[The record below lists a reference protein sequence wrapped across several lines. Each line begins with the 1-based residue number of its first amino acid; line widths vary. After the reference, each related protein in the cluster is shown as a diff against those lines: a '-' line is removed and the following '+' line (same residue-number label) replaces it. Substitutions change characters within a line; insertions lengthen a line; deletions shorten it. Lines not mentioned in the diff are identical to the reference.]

1 MWPAATSRRRG
12 MAADAGFGLAIV
24 AAVAAAHG
32 GTVTLKSR
40 PGDTAFIVTLPAAV
54 PHPG

>member
-1 MWPAATSRRRG
+1 